1 MGIYGRQ
8 ILITIF
14 VMVCQ
19 AACKPGSVR
28 SDYSSRMLVTKHLLQ
43 PTQTTRWK
51 YRCYINIASCF
62 YLVLLPAG
70 FTKLFQ
76 LPETRCALT
85 TPFHP
90 YFNIKR
96 YIFCCT
102 SLEFPLPGVTRR
114 CISMEPGLS
123 SLNYR
128 AATQLPDKVKI

>member
-1 MGIYGRQ
+1 MGLYSNIMGIYGRQ
-8 ILITIF
+8 MLITIF

-102 SLEFPLPGVTRR
+102 FPRVSSAGRYPALYFHGARTF
-114 CISMEPGLS
+114 LS
-123 SLNYR
+123 KL
-128 AATQLPDKVKI
+128 